1 MNNSEI
7 AKHLAQLKTTDWI
20 AILAE
25 VTKDRDN
32 LAIQVE
38 VNKGKIELYQAAMDS
53 EDLTEMS
60 AASKILNFRDMGR
73 NRLFKFLRDLGILRG
88 NNEPYQQYVE
98 AGYFKV
104 VEQVFPNPST
114 GETMIN
120 RKTMV
125 YQKGLDYIRQK
136 LVEDGYERN

>member
-32 LAIQVE
+32 LAIQAE
-38 VNKGKIELYQAAMDS
+38 ANKGKIELYQAAMDT

-88 NNEPYQQYVE
+88 NNEPYQKYVE

-104 VEQVFPNPST
+104 VEQVFQNPAT